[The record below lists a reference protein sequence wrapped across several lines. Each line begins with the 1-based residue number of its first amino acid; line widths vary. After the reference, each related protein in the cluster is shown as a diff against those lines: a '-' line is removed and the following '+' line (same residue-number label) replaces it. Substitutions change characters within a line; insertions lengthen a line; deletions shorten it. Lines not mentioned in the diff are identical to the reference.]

1 MSDEQT
7 TLDVVAPTPEP
18 APTVPVEAPAEA
30 VQPAAAGEVARV
42 RPPNTLSIDIEVPN
56 GEVADTKTIYFKPLN
71 VVPMGIIRKTRKD
84 PNEQM
89 WAVFEWAMAEDDL
102 ALFDE
107 MPLKELQDIQE
118 RMAEASEVDLG
129 KSQGS

>member
-1 MSDEQT
+1 MSDET
-7 TLDVVAPTPEP
+7 TTETVEP
-18 APTVPVEAPAEA
+18 QAEPVELPVDPVEAVVEDALE
-30 VQPAAAGEVARV
+30 RV
-42 RPPNTLSIDIEVPN
+42 RPPNTLSIDVEVPH
-56 GEVADTKTIYFKPLN
+56 GDSVECKTIYFRPLN

-118 RMAEASEVDLG
+118 RMANASEVDLG
-129 KSQGS
+129 KLPD